1 MQFWGGKEIW
11 IDQARAIAIICMV
24 LCHTNDIMGCNFVFY
39 KWVGIF
45 FMPLFFFISG
55 CLSKDNMTI
64 RKLTTRIIGRLL
76 IPYFVWAIIMQ
87 MAINKAFIYAC
98 INGDIV
104 IVEKHILEILF
115 GDYLW
120 YVPCLVCI
128 ELLNFILV
136 KISSLQHNNLHLRV
150 FVILASFI
158 YLLMIGEGHCFWHL
172 DTAFASIGFYL
183 LGYYYFRYG
192 RFLKNKFLSILSAI
206 LFIAIAIYERG
217 NGGVF
222 DIHQHVLT
230 HPLIILMTS
239 ILGVWV
245 TVNLCCNFKMG
256 KWLVLIGVNSLFIY
270 IFHYK
275 VLCAIKPILN
285 RFISDEDYIINAIA
299 IPMMLSIS
307 ILFCNLLIKP
317 INKYCPIIVGN
328 KKLNF

>member
-39 KWVGIF
+39 KLVGIF

-64 RKLTTRIIGRLL
+64 RKLTSRIIGRLL

-104 IVEKHILEILF
+104 IVEKHIL
-115 GDYLW
+115 
-120 YVPCLVCI
+120 
-128 ELLNFILV
+128 
-136 KISSLQHNNLHLRV
+136 
-150 FVILASFI
+150 
-158 YLLMIGEGHCFWHL
+158 
-172 DTAFASIGFYL
+172 
-183 LGYYYFRYG
+183 
-192 RFLKNKFLSILSAI
+192 
-206 LFIAIAIYERG
+206 
-217 NGGVF
+217 
-222 DIHQHVLT
+222 
-230 HPLIILMTS
+230 
-239 ILGVWV
+239 
-245 TVNLCCNFKMG
+245 
-256 KWLVLIGVNSLFIY
+256 
-270 IFHYK
+270 
-275 VLCAIKPILN
+275 N

-307 ILFCNLLIKP
+307 IFVSNLLIKP

>member
-1 MQFWGGKEIW
+1 M
-11 IDQARAIAIICMV
+11 
-24 LCHTNDIMGCNFVFY
+24 
-39 KWVGIF
+39 
-45 FMPLFFFISG
+45 
-55 CLSKDNMTI
+55 
-64 RKLTTRIIGRLL
+64 
-76 IPYFVWAIIMQ
+76 
-87 MAINKAFIYAC
+87 
-98 INGDIV
+98 
-104 IVEKHILEILF
+104 
-115 GDYLW
+115 
-120 YVPCLVCI
+120 
-128 ELLNFILV
+128 
-136 KISSLQHNNLHLRV
+136 
-150 FVILASFI
+150 ASFI

-183 LGYYYFRYG
+183 LGYYYFKYG
-192 RFLKNKFLSILSAI
+192 RFLKNKFLSILSAL

-217 NGGVF
+217 NGVVF

-239 ILGVWV
+239 IFGVWV

-307 ILFCNLLIKP
+307 ILVCNLLIKP